1 MCNRLDMPS
10 AVAAEREHDEVI
22 AWRRTQLL
30 CAGFPER
37 LAAGIAHDGRYDLHR
52 LIELVEHGC
61 PPELA
66 LRILAPLEGDEA
78 A

>member
-1 MCNRLDMPS
+1 MK
-10 AVAAEREHDEVI
+10 AAASTEHD
-22 AWRRTQLL
+22 ATL
-30 CAGFPER
+30 R
-37 LAAGIAHDGRYDLHR
+37 LAALAARPVRLSASARRRLARDGRYDLHR

-66 LRILAPLEGDEA
+66 LRILAPLEEEKA